1 MPQQRFVCKV
11 PEPDIRIAALCGG
24 LTLHHDLGLKTFKV
38 AKDRGDCGHTSVALK
53 AEEAVF
59 AHHISVDQDL
69 VPRLRVTDII
79 DRDIVVLAPEKRHLG
94 EGCALPKHVESRG
107 LSLTLGDNPML
118 DTEIFT

>member
-1 MPQQRFVCKV
+1 VIPKILAVRNAILRLASALPGARLFQHNL

-24 LTLHHDLGLKTFKV
+24 LTLHHDLGLKTFEV

-53 AEEAVF
+53 AKEAVF

-79 DRDIVVLAPEKRHLG
+79 DRDIVVPAPEKRHAG
-94 EGCALPKHVESRG
+94 EGCAAAACP
-107 LSLTLGDNPML
+107 
-118 DTEIFT
+118 